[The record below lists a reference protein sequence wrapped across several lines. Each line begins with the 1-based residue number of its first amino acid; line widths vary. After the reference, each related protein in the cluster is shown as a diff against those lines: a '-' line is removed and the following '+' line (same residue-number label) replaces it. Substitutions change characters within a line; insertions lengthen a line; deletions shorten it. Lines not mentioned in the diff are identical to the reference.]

1 MSYDEIYS
9 KLKNVGQEQLLDFYD
24 ELNDEEKENLLK
36 QIEKIDF
43 SILDLINHQN
53 EEKKKGVITPL
64 KGGLSVA
71 DIERN
76 REEYTN
82 VGIDAIRQGKV
93 AALLLAGGQG
103 TRLGSDKPKGMYNI
117 GITKD
122 VYIFEMIVRNL
133 MDVVNQTGTW
143 IPLYVMTSEKN
154 NDDTV
159 KFF

>member
-64 KGGLSVA
+64 RVA
-71 DIERN
+71 C
-76 REEYTN
+76 
-82 VGIDAIRQGKV
+82 
-93 AALLLAGGQG
+93 
-103 TRLGSDKPKGMYNI
+103 
-117 GITKD
+117 
-122 VYIFEMIVRNL
+122 
-133 MDVVNQTGTW
+133 
-143 IPLYVMTSEKN
+143 PLQILKEIEKN
-154 NDDTV
+154 ILMLV
-159 KFF
+159 

>member
-1 MSYDEIYS
+1 M
-9 KLKNVGQEQLLDFYD
+9 LDFYD

-82 VGIDAIRQGKV
+82 VGIDGV
-93 AALLLAGGQG
+93 
-103 TRLGSDKPKGMYNI
+103 SDREKLQHFYLQ
-117 GITKD
+117 
-122 VYIFEMIVRNL
+122 EVRVQ
-133 MDVVNQTGTW
+133 D
-143 IPLYVMTSEKN
+143 
-154 NDDTV
+154 
-159 KFF
+159 

>member
-64 KGGLSVA
+64 KGSLQNLSAKPAVCMSA
-71 DIERN
+71 EAISMA
-76 REEYTN
+76 RE
-82 VGIDAIRQGKV
+82 A
-93 AALLLAGGQG
+93 
-103 TRLGSDKPKGMYNI
+103 
-117 GITKD
+117 KD
-122 VYIFEMIVRNL
+122 FCA
-133 MDVVNQTGTW
+133 
-143 IPLYVMTSEKN
+143 
-154 NDDTV
+154 
-159 KFF
+159 

>member
-64 KGGLSVA
+64 KGG
-71 DIERN
+71 
-76 REEYTN
+76 Y
-82 VGIDAIRQGKV
+82 
-93 AALLLAGGQG
+93 
-103 TRLGSDKPKGMYNI
+103 
-117 GITKD
+117 
-122 VYIFEMIVRNL
+122 
-133 MDVVNQTGTW
+133 QTGKSCSTFTCRRSGYK
-143 IPLYVMTSEKN
+143 IR
-154 NDDTV
+154 
-159 KFF
+159 FR